1 MRLYTEKALSNAL
14 GLTAGEIQNLRKAGI
29 ISYKKGKTFELEGSA
44 AAIIAH
50 CKGKMG
56 EKVETADYATE
67 RALLMRAKRME
78 QEYEMGLMEG
88 TLHDA
93 KDVEQIVTT
102 MILNFRSRVMAIPSR
117 LAARLSKESDT
128 TEIFNILKEATDDAL
143 NELSDYDKLFANER
157 NSEEN

>member
-1 MRLYTEKALSNAL
+1 MQLYTGKALAKAL
-14 GLTAGEIQNLRKAGI
+14 KLTATEVENLRKAGVI
-29 ISYKKGKTFELEGSA
+29 TYKKGKAYALDECA
-44 AAIIAH
+44 AAIIEH

-56 EKVETADYATE
+56 EIAETADYATE
-67 RALLMRAKRME
+67 RALLMRAKRRE
-78 QEYEMGLMEG
+78 QEFEMGLKEG

-128 TEIFNILKEATDDAL
+128 TAIFNILKEATDDAL
-143 NELSDYDKLFANER
+143 NELSDYNTLFGHETDT
-157 NSEEN
+157 EEN